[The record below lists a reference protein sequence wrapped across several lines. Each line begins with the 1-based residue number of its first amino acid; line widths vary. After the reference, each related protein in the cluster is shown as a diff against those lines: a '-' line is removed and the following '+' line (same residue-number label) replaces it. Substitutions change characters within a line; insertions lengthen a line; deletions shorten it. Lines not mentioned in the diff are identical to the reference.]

1 MTTLFTYAVAVMDVY
16 DGDTVHLDIDLGF
29 HTWRRGERYR
39 LARINAP
46 ELHAPSGLASRDA
59 LAAQL
64 AAAKVI
70 VVTTSKADNYGRYLV
85 EIEADGKNLNDWM
98 LAQGLAVPYP

>member
-1 MTTLFTYAVAVMDVY
+1 MTPAFTYAAQLIDVH
-16 DGDTVHLDIDLGF
+16 DGDTIHLDIDLGF

-46 ELHAPSGLASRDA
+46 ELSTPEGRPARDHLTLL
-59 LAAQL
+59 LAAGPL
-64 AAAKVI
+64 

-85 EIEADGKNLNDWM
+85 ECSVNGVNLNDAM
-98 LAQGLAVPYP
+98 LRDGFAVPYP